1 MAMVFFYHVLCILV
15 MICHGDY
22 YQTFSQTMK
31 CDSARRKHTMH
42 VLFIGSDNFILSNI
56 VIANYLVGFE
66 SKELPATTKLGD
78 KSHDHP

>member
-1 MAMVFFYHVLCILV
+1 
-15 MICHGDY
+15 
-22 YQTFSQTMK
+22 MK

-66 SKELPATTKLGD
+66 SKELPATTERGG
-78 KSHDHP
+78 KSNKYL